1 MRMFFAL
8 YLKELKD
15 AKNVSCFL
23 VIGTLVL
30 QGWVLLSV
38 ETQMIALFFSA
49 LPLWAI
55 MFVLPFLL
63 ASSFNGEW
71 RGNTNYLL
79 FALPIRT
86 GVVGLCKFA
95 AILSIGL
102 LLFSIAGTGVYIVV
116 ARAPHEAVS
125 QILSYFGVT
134 ASTVSGYAAGFFASY
149 VLLSLGVVTATE
161 GVKYTAAR
169 LRGLAAAASIVS
181 CIVIYL
187 TAAGSFVDALQGY
200 LSTGEALM
208 AYTVLAG
215 LVFLLIGLFLFEK
228 YVEI

>member
-134 ASTVSGYAAGFFASY
+134 ASTVSGYTAGFFASY

-169 LRGLAAAASIVS
+169 LRGLAAAASFVS